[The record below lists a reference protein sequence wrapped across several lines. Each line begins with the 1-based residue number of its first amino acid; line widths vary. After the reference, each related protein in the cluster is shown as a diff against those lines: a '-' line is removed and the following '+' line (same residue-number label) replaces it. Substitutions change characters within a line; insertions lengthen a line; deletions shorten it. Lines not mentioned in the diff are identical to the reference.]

1 MEADINKKRID
12 YRELLGDSTELCR
25 YIKEHNGLYLSDGKN
40 IEMVMD
46 SCIYLETRE
55 IWKNTKKI
63 VLTDLEFRL
72 LLFLAKS
79 PGRVFSYQQIMEL
92 KICPA
97 SGKDFHFNLCYP
109 VIGICF
115 CGIHLPDSCR
125 SDWLYKKHDGSL
137 QE

>member
-1 MEADINKKRID
+1 MVVSIPDKEERVFEGIQKYLLENEKFSVMNPTQNLLLKFPGLKID
-12 YRELLGDSTELCR
+12 
-25 YIKEHNGLYLSDGKN
+25 
-40 IEMVMD
+40 
-46 SCIYLETRE
+46 LETRE